1 MPETPFQF
9 RHQGQVAGLR
19 TAAASPEPT
28 EVTLAVEP
36 EGPRRSGRGTWG
48 WLAVLCVLVVV
59 AVSWWVGIDARSLN
73 PAEISLAVDRVLA
86 PGETTSAASRVSEG
100 GAGAATAGDGRSYQ
114 SSSVQVSAEPVLRTA
129 ETAGR
134 ARQVVAPSH
143 GPSASPSRSRSI
155 EKPLPA
161 KPRDV
166 RFDLSIVKVRYLDGR
181 LAPTVITAL
190 SPALPAIRSCI
201 APILHGQPE
210 LKGTVTATISARDG
224 RISAVNVESEIRHTR
239 LRFCFREALM
249 SRPVSAGAEEPSFD
263 ARVEFFVLP
272 RVTR

>member
-19 TAAASPEPT
+19 TAAAST
-28 EVTLAVEP
+28 EVTPAVES
-36 EGPRRSGRGTWG
+36 EGPRRLRRGAWG
-48 WLAVLCVLVVV
+48 WLTVPCILVVV
-59 AVSWWVGIDARSLN
+59 AASWWVGIDARSIN
-73 PAEISLAVDRVLA
+73 PVEISLAVDSVPA
-86 PGETTSAASRVSEG
+86 PGEATSAASRMSEG
-100 GAGAATAGDGRSYQ
+100 GAGAPTAGDGRSYQ
-114 SSSVQVSAEPVLRTA
+114 SSRVQVMDDQVLRTA

-134 ARQVVAPSH
+134 AQQVVAPSQ
-143 GPSASPSRSRSI
+143 GPSTSASRSLSR

-190 SPALPAIRSCI
+190 SAALPAIRSCI
-201 APILHGQPE
+201 APILQGQPD
-210 LKGTVTATISARDG
+210 LRGTVTATVSARDG
-224 RISAVNVESEIRHTR
+224 RISAVNVESGIRHTR
-239 LRFCFREALM
+239 LRFCFRQALI
-249 SRPVSAGAEEPSFD
+249 SRPVSVGAEEPAFD
-263 ARVEFFVLP
+263 ARVEFFLLP

>member
-9 RHQGQVAGLR
+9 RYQGQVAGLR
-19 TAAASPEPT
+19 TAAASTELA
-28 EVTLAVEP
+28 EVTPAVEP
-36 EGPRRSGRGTWG
+36 EGPRRSRRGAWG

-59 AVSWWVGIDARSLN
+59 AASWWAGIDARSIH
-73 PAEISLAVDRVLA
+73 PAEISLAVDRVPA

-114 SSSVQVSAEPVLRTA
+114 SSRVQVMVDPVLRTA
-129 ETAGR
+129 ETAAR
-134 ARQVVAPSH
+134 AQQVVAPSH
-143 GPSASPSRSRSI
+143 GPSASASRSRAA

-190 SPALPAIRSCI
+190 SAALPAIRSCI
-201 APILHGQPE
+201 TPILQVQPD
-210 LKGTVTATISARDG
+210 LRGTVTATVSARDG
-224 RISAVNVESEIRHTR
+224 KISAVNVESGIRHTS
-239 LRFCFREALM
+239 LRFCFRQALM
-249 SRPVSAGAEEPSFD
+249 SRPVSAGAEEPAFD
-263 ARVEFFVLP
+263 ARVEFFLLP
-272 RVTR
+272 RVR

>member
-19 TAAASPEPT
+19 TAAAST
-28 EVTLAVEP
+28 EFTSAVEP
-36 EGPRRSGRGTWG
+36 EGPRRSRRGAWG
-48 WLAVLCVLVVV
+48 WLAVPCIFVVL
-59 AVSWWVGIDARSLN
+59 AASWWVGIDARSIN
-73 PAEISLAVDRVLA
+73 PAEISLAVDSVPA
-86 PGETTSAASRVSEG
+86 PGETTSLARRTSEG
-100 GAGAATAGDGRSYQ
+100 GAGPTTAGDGSYQ
-114 SSSVQVSAEPVLRTA
+114 SSSVQVIAEPVLRTA

-134 ARQVVAPSH
+134 AQQVVVAPSH
-143 GPSASPSRSRSI
+143 GLSASASRSRSI
-155 EKPLPA
+155 AKPLPA

-181 LAPTVITAL
+181 LAPTVVTAL
-190 SPALPAIRSCI
+190 SPALPTIRSCI

-224 RISAVNVESEIRHTR
+224 RISAVNVESGIRHTR
-239 LRFCFREALM
+239 LRFCFRQALM
-249 SRPVSAGAEEPSFD
+249 SRPVSGGAEEPSFD